1 MNVQEAIDYAHKYGA
16 KMVDLKFTDLLG
28 TWQHLTI
35 PIAQLKKDIFKD
47 RAGF

>member
-1 MNVQEAIDYAHKYGA
+1 MNSQEAIDYAHKYRA

-35 PIAQLKKDIFKD
+35 P
-47 RAGF
+47 GFTTQKRNF